1 MANLSNINGKFLFTD
16 GDFLLIG
23 GATANSISA
32 TESGVAIKNSNAATL
47 SLQNSATNGKNHT
60 LLSNTD
66 GSFNITDVGVAT
78 RFTITSGGDVYFPET
93 LRLGIGTTSI
103 YPQGGDTI
111 LKLYSASGGSSL
123 YLQSANTGS
132 ATTDGSKIYIGTT
145 DLTISNMEGETR
157 FFNEGSIMMNISKFD
172 GSANANPLTS
182 SNIRIWT
189 HSKTGWLPGD
199 ILSKIE
205 FYSNDVSGIGAR
217 NAASIRVVNED
228 GDGSTT
234 TTFSGALAFYT
245 SAYNSTEQEA
255 MRIDSSGNV
264 GIGDDSPTSKLTILG
279 TSTAASN
286 TPSDAIVDIHGT
298 STAHL
303 LMGVANVSPFGAWI
317 NTDATGQ
324 PLVLQGTGGDVGIGT
339 DSPDNSLHILYDDST
354 VYSDSTHNAGI
365 QIENENTT
373 TNTFSQLHFRSGNS
387 DSYIRSIRE
396 GDNLASL
403 AFLTDNGGATGDVGE
418 AMRINS
424 SGNVGIG
431 TDEPDAKLEI
441 TTLRENGI
449 RLSSSDSTA
458 FPDELLSGI
467 EFYSPDTSG
476 GAGVKASIQVKYND
490 GDANSYMT
498 FSTGTNT
505 ERMRID
511 SSGTVTVTNSSS
523 AVLKLQAGTN
533 SSASLRLINDAHD
546 WDVNCQTNDRFA
558 IYSHTDATER
568 LVILPTSGNVGI
580 GTTSPGYT
588 FTVSKSITNDWLA
601 LFGNTY
607 NGAGNGVLID
617 AGNGSSGEILR
628 LRDKDGNNKVSFLS
642 TGRIKAPNLG
652 GFTPTG
658 ADLRYDTS
666 DGEIYYQTSSE
677 RYKTDIVN
685 LESSL
690 DKINTLRPVRYN
702 DIKTGQPACGL
713 IAEETVDVI
722 PEVVFK
728 KEIEGFDEPQIEGLN
743 YSDLIPFLIKSI
755 QELKAEVEKLRT
767 QINN

>member
-16 GDFLLIG
+16 GDFLLID

-60 LLSNTD
+60 LCSTTD

-324 PLVLQGTGGDVGIGT
+324 PLVLQGTGG
-339 DSPDNSLHILYDDST
+339 
-354 VYSDSTHNAGI
+354 
-365 QIENENTT
+365 
-373 TNTFSQLHFRSGNS
+373 
-387 DSYIRSIRE
+387 
-396 GDNLASL
+396 
-403 AFLTDNGGATGDVGE
+403 
-418 AMRINS
+418 
-424 SGNVGIG
+424 NVGIG
-431 TDEPDAKLEI
+431 TASPDI
-441 TTLRENGI
+441 TGFGYTTLTVVGGTSAGYAGVLELGSPTTNANGQNLGIIAFMDGSTRNAQIDVTRESSTSTSNMHFYTNGG
-449 RLSSSDSTA
+449 
-458 FPDELLSGI
+458 SGI
-467 EFYSPDTSG
+467 E
-476 GAGVKASIQVKYND
+476 
-490 GDANSYMT
+490 
-498 FSTGTNT
+498 
-505 ERMRID
+505 ERMRITSGGDIELKPSTSRIKGGGTTSGRLVLANSD
-511 SSGTVTVTNSSS
+511 STSYMVVNGSAHTAPHEIYFVTNSALAAIITS
-523 AVLKLQAGTN
+523 A
-533 SSASLRLINDAHD
+533 
-546 WDVNCQTNDRFA
+546 
-558 IYSHTDATER
+558 
-568 LVILPTSGNVGI
+568 
-580 GTTSPGYT
+580 
-588 FTVSKSITNDWLA
+588 
-601 LFGNTY
+601 
-607 NGAGNGVLID
+607 
-617 AGNGSSGEILR
+617 
-628 LRDKDGNNKVSFLS
+628 
-642 TGRIKAPNLG
+642 GRIKAPNLG